1 MSLKNLSDSE
11 LVASFKDA
19 VIDEQ
24 LSLASQIEHIAE
36 LDRRKLFYQY
46 SSLRALLIHEFNLE
60 EGAAERKIR
69 AARLLIKFPEIL
81 PELRVGKL
89 NLSLL
94 ELVMGCAHR
103 ETLGGVEIS
112 ELLIAVSGLTVN
124 AARRKVA
131 SLYPQGLDDLP
142 HDRIKPLTD
151 DLSEVSFVASQEL
164 LDQLDEIKGLLAHS
178 HPGIKMSGLIK
189 ILADEYRKRHHPEV
203 KTKSSTKPV
212 DSPTATWVPGRVPS
226 QPMIRAL
233 IRRDGYKCSYVD
245 PKSGKACDSKFA
257 LQIDHRVPWATGGK
271 TVLSNLRY
279 LCRGHHARVSFL
291 QFGESARFLVKPPA

>member
-24 LSLASQIEHIAE
+24 LSIASQIEHIAE

-46 SSLRALLIHEFNLE
+46 SSLRAFLVHEFNLE

-69 AARLLIKFPEIL
+69 AARMLIKYPVIL
-81 PELRVGKL
+81 PGLRVGKL

-103 ETLGGVEIS
+103 ETLGGAEIS
-112 ELLIAVSGLTVN
+112 ELLIAVSGLTAN
-124 AARRKVA
+124 AARRKIA
-131 SLYPQGLDDLP
+131 SLYPRGLDDIP
-142 HDRIKPLTD
+142 RDRVKPLTE

-178 HPGIKMSGLIK
+178 HPGIKMSGVIK
-189 ILADEYRKRHHPEV
+189 ILADEYRERHHPEA
-203 KTKSSTKPV
+203 KAQRSTKPV
-212 DSPTATWVPGRVPS
+212 DSPTSTWVSGRVPS
-226 QPMIRAL
+226 QSMIRAL

-245 PKSGKACDSKFA
+245 PKSGKNCDSKFA
-257 LQIDHRVPWATGGK
+257 LQIDHRIPWASGGK
-271 TVLSNLRY
+271 TELSNLRF
-279 LCRGHHARVSFL
+279 LCRGHHSRISFL
-291 QFGESARFLVKPPA
+291 QFGENAQYFVRPPG